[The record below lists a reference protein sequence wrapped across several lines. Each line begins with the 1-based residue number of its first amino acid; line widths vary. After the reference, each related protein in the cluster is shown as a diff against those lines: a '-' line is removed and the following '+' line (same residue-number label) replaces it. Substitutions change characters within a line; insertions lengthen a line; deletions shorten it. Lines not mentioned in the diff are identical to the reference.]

1 MTAIVLKS
9 QALKWEK
16 RWKDRRKRWYRK
28 WEAQLDRALR
38 EIVIELKGRVDF
50 DQWTWEDSKK
60 DELELLII
68 AVLRKFGGKYGLTT
82 EQVGS
87 FITLVI
93 TEGILFQGSERGELK
108 SKVDSSGRRMY
119 WKQ

>member
-16 RWKDRRKRWYRK
+16 RWKDRRKRWHRK

-50 DQWTWEDSKK
+50 DQWTWKNSKE
-60 DELELLII
+60 DELELLVT
-68 AVLRKFGGKYGLTT
+68 AVLRKFGGKDGLTT

-87 FITLVI
+87 FIMSVI
-93 TEGILFQGSERGELK
+93 VEGILFQAVERGELK
-108 SKVDSSGRRMY
+108 SKVDSYGRRMY
-119 WKQ
+119 WKR